1 MNNDSTFSMLVV
13 IRWSRTIQSTHY
25 LVSYSLI
32 QWQALLEAHWWR
44 KNVRQTEQRKQLTW

>member
-13 IRWSRTIQSTHY
+13 IRWSHTIQSTNY